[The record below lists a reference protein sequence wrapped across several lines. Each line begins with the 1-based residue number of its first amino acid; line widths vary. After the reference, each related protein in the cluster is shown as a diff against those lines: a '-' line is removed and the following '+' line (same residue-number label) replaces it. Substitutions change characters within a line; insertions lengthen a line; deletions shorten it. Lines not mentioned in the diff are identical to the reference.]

1 MKSFCRLATCIALV
15 IAAGCQSER
24 APQFASSQQTQ
35 GLVKVA
41 QDAVTA
47 ELNAGFGTPSQ
58 LTAWTALPVDFGTF
72 SGTVTQV
79 NGSTVGVELAPESPL
94 AFKSRI
100 GSLRGSAV
108 LVASTA
114 DQASL
119 LRADAYDP
127 TAKTLAVVGDKG
139 AAVADAAKVGDK
151 VTVVGD
157 TLQYGRDLY
166 LRHCV
171 HCHGV
176 SGDGNGPTAKYFAI
190 KPRDYRRGIFK
201 FTSTKPTARASHD
214 DLFRI
219 VKLGVPGTYMP
230 SFMLLP
236 DDEVKAMVEY
246 IRWLAMRGEMERKL
260 VVEMNNDY
268 SQAAAKDRQIAEVN
282 QEFET
287 FRKTELPGKVEGA
300 VGELKEDWEASDA
313 EDSLVVPGAERVA
326 STAES
331 IDRGRKLF
339 LGDKGKCF
347 SCHGEKGRGNGASTE
362 EFNDV
367 PGGKPG
373 EKSDKPGLFDIWGNI
388 VKPRDLTSGIYRG
401 GRRPIDIYRRI
412 SAGIKGTP
420 MQAFGTT
427 LKDEEIWDLTNY
439 VMSLPFEKKSKSDA
453 KH

>member
-1 MKSFCRLATCIALV
+1 MKSFRRLATCIALV

-41 QDAVTA
+41 QDAVNA
-47 ELNAGFGTPSQ
+47 ELEAGFGSPSQ
-58 LTAWTALPVDFGTF
+58 LAAWTALPVDFGTF

-79 NGSTVGVELAPESPL
+79 NGSTLGLELVPESPL
-94 AFKSRI
+94 AFKRRA
-100 GSLRGSAV
+100 GLLRGSAV
-108 LVASTA
+108 LVASGA
-114 DQASL
+114 NPAGV
-119 LRADAYDP
+119 LRAESYNVDG
-127 TAKTLAVVGDKG
+127 KTLSVIGDKG
-139 AAVADAAKVGDK
+139 AAVSDVAKVGDK

-201 FTSTKPTARASHD
+201 FTSTKPTVRASHD

-219 VKLGVPGTYMP
+219 VKLGIPGTYMP
-230 SFMLLP
+230 SFMLLA
-236 DDEVKAMVEY
+236 DEEVKAMVEY
-246 IRWLAMRGEMERKL
+246 IRWLAMRGEMEGKL
-260 VVEMNNDY
+260 VVEMNNDF
-268 SQAAAKDRQIAEVN
+268 SQKAAKDRAIAEVN
-282 QEFET
+282 QEFEN
-287 FRKTELPGKVEGA
+287 FRKTELAGKVEGA

-313 EDSLVVPGAERVA
+313 EDNLVVPGAERVA

-331 IDRGRKLF
+331 IERGRKLF

-362 EFNDV
+362 DFNDI
-367 PGGKPG
+367 PGGEPG
-373 EKSDKPGLFDIWGNI
+373 KKSDVPGLFDVWGNI

-401 GRRPIDIYRRI
+401 GRRPVDIYRRI

-427 LKDEEIWDLTNY
+427 LKDDEIWDLTNY
-439 VMSLPFEKKSKSDA
+439 VMSLPFEKKPKSEA